1 MLRQEQTGTAWPRA
15 STPTLHCAMKVNAPR
30 IHSARRGES
39 PRSDVRTPH
48 LCTARGLKGS
58 RASTK
63 TRPGAF
69 AAPLFGPD
77 SPPCILARA
86 TLPRPLPSPVA
97 RLALPD
103 VCGSVWVRHALPQR
117 NCGRISRPSLF
128 LQSFGI
134 KNVRHPYPSLSFSI
148 DASPIPRLIYVI
160 SKPRPNYSNA

>member
-103 VCGSVWVRHALPQR
+103 TFGSVWVCHALPQR
-117 NCGRISRPSLF
+117 NCSRFSRLSL
-128 LQSFGI
+128 LPQSLVI
-134 KNVRHPYPSLSFSI
+134 KNIKTRAPFLTNPQPRKPNSVATLRHKTSI
-148 DASPIPRLIYVI
+148 ESQ
-160 SKPRPNYSNA
+160 